1 MTFKLFS
8 GIELSGKTI
17 GIIGLG
23 RIGMIVA
30 HRMQAFGMKTVGY
43 DPFVSASAAAEKGV
57 EFLQLE
63 EMWPICDFL
72 TIHVPLLPSTKHMFN
87 SAVFDKC
94 KKGVRI
100 VNCARG
106 GWFFN

>member
-1 MTFKLFS
+1 M
-8 GIELSGKTI
+8 SGKTI
-17 GIIGLG
+17 GIIVLG
-23 RIGMIVA
+23 RIGIIVA

-43 DPFVSASAAAEKGV
+43 DPFVSASSAAEMGV

-72 TIHVPLLPSTKHMFN
+72 TIHVPLLPSTKHMLN
-87 SAVFDKC
+87 SSVFEKC

-106 GWFFN
+106 GQCLT

>member
-1 MTFKLFS
+1 MVSYFS
-8 GIELSGKTI
+8 GIELQSKTI

-43 DPFVSASAAAEKGV
+43 DPFVQADVAAEKGIGFM
-57 EFLQLE
+57 ELD
-63 EMWPICDFL
+63 EMWPVCDFI
-72 TIHVPLLPSTKHMFN
+72 TIHVPLLPSTKHLIN
-87 SAVFDKC
+87 SDVLKRC

-106 GWFFN
+106 GNQ

>member
-1 MTFKLFS
+1 MNLL
-8 GIELSGKTI
+8 GIELDGKTI

-43 DPFVSASAAAEKGV
+43 DPIVPAHVAADKGV
-57 EFLQLE
+57 ELMDLE
-63 EMWPICDFL
+63 DMWPVCDFI
-72 TIHVPLLPSTKHMFN
+72 TIHVPLLPSTKHLMN
-87 SAVFDKC
+87 KEVLSKC

-106 GWFFN
+106 GNRCRIS